1 MTRQRNIKGTSV
13 APGMAMGPVHVVR
26 AARDVIPSWS
36 IPEGEIDAE
45 VGRLH
50 GAVDVVCEE
59 LERRRAIVAEH
70 ANEQDANILSVH
82 AMIVRDPSAIVEIE
96 KRIREDR
103 MNAEACV
110 QALIE
115 RLEHSLSGL
124 DEENIRGYAADA
136 SDPWRA
142 VLEELMQT
150 EKRDFVAGSE
160 QVILAASELT
170 PQVATMLD
178 RDRVLAVICETGGRF
193 SHGAVLARSF
203 GFPCV
208 VGLPNL
214 LGRLEQGMRVIVRGD
229 QGTIQLLPTSEDVD
243 SFLVER
249 SRVEARAEALST
261 QAGLPAET
269 PDARTVELCV
279 NIESI
284 HDFDTFDISHTDGVG
299 LLRTEFLYMERK
311 QFPSEEE
318 QYRLYR
324 RIFERMGDLPVT
336 LRTLDIGGDK
346 QLPYFTMPKERNP
359 ALGWRGIRVT
369 LKWKDLL
376 RVQLR
381 AALRA
386 SAHGNLRLMFP
397 MITTLDEVLEIKEM
411 ILELRDQLQEQGY
424 EIAESVPMGIM
435 IEVPAAV
442 FSLPHLIEE
451 VDFVSVGTNDMV
463 QYLLAADRDNPFVGN
478 LYDPHQPAVIEAL
491 SYVARIAKAEGKPR
505 SVCGEMAGDHMN
517 ALLLLGMGFD
527 GLSVA
532 PNFINEVKYAIR
544 RTPTQTSEE
553 IFREVAM
560 ERSGAGV
567 RRVLKEASE
576 RLMQVTAA
584 ERIQS
589 ESSPGQVLGDG
600 NETSDDEG
608 GVP

>member
-1 MTRQRNIKGTSV
+1 MTRQRNINGISV
-13 APGMAMGPVHVVR
+13 APGLTMGPVHVVR
-26 AARDVIPSWS
+26 AAPDVIPSWS
-36 IPEGEIDAE
+36 IPEDQVLTEVRRVHDAVE
-45 VGRLH
+45 G
-50 GAVDVVCEE
+50 VCEE
-59 LERRRAIVAEH
+59 LERRRQVVAEQ
-70 ANEQDANILSVH
+70 ANESDANILAVH
-82 AMIVRDPSAIVEIE
+82 AMIVRDPSAITEIE

-103 MNAEACV
+103 LNAEACV

-115 RLEHSLSGL
+115 RLESSLSSL
-124 DEENIRGYAADA
+124 DGESIRGYAADA

-150 EKRDFVAGSE
+150 EKRDFVAGDE
-160 QVILAASELT
+160 RVILAASQLT

-229 QGTIQLLPTSEDVD
+229 QGTVQLLPTEDD
-243 SFLVER
+243 IDAFLVER
-249 SRVEARAEALST
+249 SRLQARAEALST
-261 QAGLPAET
+261 QAELPAET
-269 PDARTVELCV
+269 PNGHVLEVMA

-284 HDFDTFDISHTDGVG
+284 HDFGTFNVEHTDGVG
-299 LLRTEFLYMERK
+299 LLRTEFLYMERA

-324 RIFERMGDLPVT
+324 RVFKNMGGRPVT

-346 QLPYFTMPKERNP
+346 QLPYFNMPKEANP

-369 LKWKDLL
+369 LRWKDLL

-386 SAHGNLRLMFP
+386 SAHGDLRLMFP
-397 MITTLDEVLEIKEM
+397 MITTLDEILEIKET
-411 ILELRDQLQEQGY
+411 IKDLRVQLLEQGY
-424 EIAESVPMGIM
+424 EIAEDVSIGIM

-442 FSLPHLIEE
+442 FSLKQMIEE
-451 VDFVSVGTNDMV
+451 VDFVSVGTNDLV
-463 QYLLAADRDNPFVGN
+463 QYLLAADRDNPFVGD

-491 SYVARIAKAEGKPR
+491 SQVAKVAKAAGKSC

-517 ALLLLGMGFD
+517 ALLLMGMGYD
-527 GLSVA
+527 ALSVA
-532 PNFINEVKYAIR
+532 PNFISEVKYAVR
-544 RTPTQTSEE
+544 RTTTQAAEE
-553 IFREVAM
+553 IFREVAL

-567 RRVLKEASE
+567 RQALQEAAA
-576 RLMQVTAA
+576 RLMEVTTA
-584 ERIQS
+584 ELIQ
-589 ESSPGQVLGDG
+589 ERPPLGSSSGDQKRQ
-600 NETSDDEG
+600 EKEG
-608 GVP
+608 GAL

>member
-13 APGMAMGPVHVVR
+13 APGLAMGPVHVVR
-26 AARDVIPSWS
+26 AARDAVPTWS
-36 IPEGEIDAE
+36 IPEQDVLNE

-50 GAVDVVCEE
+50 EAIDHVCAE
-59 LERRRAIVAEH
+59 LESRRSVVAEQ
-70 ANEQDANILSVH
+70 ANEQDANILAVH
-82 AMIVRDPSAIVEIE
+82 GMIVRDPSAIAEIE
-96 KRIREDR
+96 QRIREDR
-103 MNAEACV
+103 LNAEACV
-110 QALIE
+110 QGLIE
-115 RLEHSLSGL
+115 RLVSSMSGL
-124 DEENIRGYAADA
+124 DEENIRGYAADV

-150 EKRDFVAGSE
+150 EKRDFLAGGE
-160 QVILAASELT
+160 KVILAASELT
-170 PQVATMLD
+170 PQVATTLD

-229 QGTIQLLPTSEDVD
+229 QGTVQLQPTTEDVD
-243 SFLVER
+243 SFLIER
-249 SRVEARAEALST
+249 SRLQARAEALST
-261 QAGLPAET
+261 QADLAAET
-269 PDARTVELCV
+269 PDGHSLELCV

-284 HDFDTFDISHTDGVG
+284 HDFGTFDISHTDGVG
-299 LLRTEFLYMERK
+299 LLRTEFLYMERS

-324 RIFERMGDLPVT
+324 RVFENMGGLPVT

-346 QLPYFTMPKERNP
+346 QLPYFNMPKELNP

-369 LKWKDLL
+369 LQWKDLL

-386 SAHGNLRLMFP
+386 SAHGSLRLMFP
-397 MITTLDEVLEIKEM
+397 MITTLDEVLEVREM
-411 ILELRDQLQEQGY
+411 VRELRVQLLEQGY
-424 EIAESVPMGIM
+424 EVADDVPLGIM

-442 FSLPHLIEE
+442 FTLPQLIQE

-463 QYLLAADRDNPFVGN
+463 QYLLAADRDNPFVDK

-491 SYVARIAKAEGKPR
+491 SYVARIAKAEGKPC
-505 SVCGEMAGDHMN
+505 SVCGEMAGEHMN
-517 ALLLLGMGFD
+517 ALLLMGMGYD

-544 RTPTQTSEE
+544 RTPRQSSEE
-553 IFREVAM
+553 IFREVAA
-560 ERSGAGV
+560 ERSGGGV
-567 RRVLKEASE
+567 RRVLQDASE
-576 RLMQVTAA
+576 RLMQITAA
-584 ERIQS
+584 EAIQRES
-589 ESSPGQVLGDG
+589 TPGESSGEESGQK
-600 NETSDDEG
+600 EEG
-608 GVP
+608 GAL

>member
-1 MTRQRNIKGTSV
+1 MSRQRHIKGTPV

-26 AARDVIPSWS
+26 AARDRVPTWS
-36 IPEGEIDAE
+36 IPEQEVMDE

-50 GAVDVVCEE
+50 EAIDRVCEE
-59 LERRRAIVAEH
+59 LESRRVVVAEQ
-70 ANEQDANILSVH
+70 ASEQDANILAVH
-82 AMIVRDPSAIVEIE
+82 GMIVRDPSAISEVE

-103 MNAEACV
+103 LNAEACV
-110 QALIE
+110 QSLIE
-115 RLEHSLSGL
+115 RLVSSMSGM
-124 DEENIRGYAADA
+124 DEENIKGYAADV
-136 SDPWRA
+136 SEPWRA

-150 EKRDFVAGSE
+150 EKRDFLAGGE
-160 QVILAASELT
+160 KVVLAASELT
-170 PQVATMLD
+170 PQVATTLD

-229 QGTIQLLPTSEDVD
+229 RGTVQLQPTEEDVD
-243 SFLVER
+243 NFLVER
-249 SRVEARAEALST
+249 SRLQDRAEALST
-261 QAGLPAET
+261 QAGLAAET
-269 PDARTVELCV
+269 PDGVRVALSV

-284 HDFDTFDISHTDGVG
+284 HDFGTFDINHSDGVG
-299 LLRTEFLYMERK
+299 LLRTEFLYMERS

-324 RIFERMGDLPVT
+324 RIFENMGDRPVT

-346 QLPYFTMPKERNP
+346 QLPYFEMPKELNP
-359 ALGWRGIRVT
+359 ALGWRGIRVA
-369 LKWKDLL
+369 LQWKDLL

-386 SAHGNLRLMFP
+386 SAHGRLKLLLP
-397 MITTLDEVLEIKEM
+397 MITTLDEVLEVREM
-411 ILELRDQLQEQGY
+411 VRELRIQLLEQGY
-424 EIAESVPMGIM
+424 EVAEDVPLGIM

-442 FSLPHLIEE
+442 FALPQLIQE
-451 VDFVSVGTNDMV
+451 VDFLSVGTNDMV
-463 QYLLAADRDNPFVGN
+463 QYLLAADRDNPFVGE

-491 SYVARIAKAEGKPR
+491 SYIARIAKAEGKPC

-517 ALLLLGMGFD
+517 ALLLMGMGFD

-532 PNFINEVKYAIR
+532 PNFVSEVKYAIR
-544 RTPTQTSEE
+544 RTEMRTAEE
-553 IFREVAM
+553 LFRAAAL
-560 ERSGAGV
+560 ERSGDGV
-567 RRVLKEASE
+567 RRVLQDASE

-584 ERIQS
+584 ESVKGELTPEQTLG
-589 ESSPGQVLGDG
+589 EETGQ
-600 NETSDDEG
+600 EEG
-608 GVP
+608 GA